1 MRCNTVRKRPA
12 FSLIELLV
20 VIAIIAVLIGLLVPA
35 VQKVRDTAMRLKCSH
50 NLREIA
56 LATHDYHDTYLIFPP
71 GINTQIDPYYGQGMI
86 KKFGSPPDAGMS
98 YSWKEAIF
106 PYIEQS
112 NLRNSLI
119 LNQVNQYGI
128 YTDSQYYNC
137 NGPNSLG
144 AEVITLYVCPADF
157 LPYPQVTIY
166 TADNGTNYYFGM
178 SSYGGNAGTVSVY
191 WPSASLD
198 GVFYI
203 NSRVAI
209 GEITDGTSSTLF
221 FGERYHFDPTFDRL
235 SGSPL
240 NTYGG
245 WAWANVYAM
254 EDQTLSSQA
263 PINYMIPTNITLD
276 PTYYYQN
283 TRLGAFGSGH
293 QGGANFAFA
302 DGSVRFLRDSLPQ
315 QMLQWLSTR
324 AGGEATGDP

>member
-20 VIAIIAVLIGLLVPA
+20 VIGIIAVLISLLVPA
-35 VQKVRDTAMRLKCSH
+35 VQKVRDTALRLQCSH
-50 NLREIA
+50 NLRQIA
-56 LATHDYHDTYLIFPP
+56 LAAHDYHDTYEIFPP
-71 GINTQIDPYYGQGMI
+71 GINTQIDPYYGQAMV
-86 KKFGSPPDAGMS
+86 KKFGLPPDWGVS
-98 YSWKEAIF
+98 YNWKEAIF

-112 NLRNSLI
+112 ALLNGLI

-137 NGPNSLG
+137 NGPDSLG
-144 AEVITLYVCPADF
+144 AREIKLYYCPADF
-157 LPYPQVTIY
+157 LPYPPVTIY
-166 TADNGTNYYFGM
+166 TADDGTNYYFGM

-191 WPSASLD
+191 WPNASLD
-198 GVFYI
+198 GIFYI
-203 NSRVAI
+203 NSRVTI
-209 GEITDGTSSTLF
+209 HDITDGTSLTLF
-221 FGERYHFDPTFDRL
+221 FGERYHRDPTFDL
-235 SGSPL
+235 LAGTPL

-263 PINYMIPTNITLD
+263 PINYMIPTNITSD

-302 DGSVRFLRDSLPQ
+302 DGSVRFLHDSLPQ
-315 QMLQWLSTR
+315 QTLQWLSTR